1 MMQDLFLY
9 SNLILFLMIRRP
21 PRSTRT
27 DTLFP
32 YMTLF
37 RSASSFERFRR
48 LRSDEV
54 DRAAGRVLPEQRTLR
69 PLEDLDAFEI
79 ISLVEREDRERQR
92 LLIEVDTHRRSGAQ
106 IPRIKADTADCQNR
120 RVAGTRREI
129 KPRRR
134 GCNFLKEIGRAHV

>member
-1 MMQDLFLY
+1 MRISDWSSDVCSSDLVEATVGD
-9 SNLILFLMIRRP
+9 I
-21 PRSTRT
+21 
-27 DTLFP
+27 
-32 YMTLF
+32 
-37 RSASSFERFRR
+37 ASSFERFRR

-106 IPRIKADTADCQNR
+106 IPRIKA
-120 RVAGTRREI
+120 
-129 KPRRR
+129 
-134 GCNFLKEIGRAHV
+134 EIGSAACRERVGQYV

>member
-1 MMQDLFLY
+1 MRISDWSSDVCSSDLVEATVGD
-9 SNLILFLMIRRP
+9 I
-21 PRSTRT
+21 
-27 DTLFP
+27 
-32 YMTLF
+32 
-37 RSASSFERFRR
+37 ASSFERFRR

-106 IPRIKADTADCQNR
+106 IPRIKAATADCQNR

-134 GCNFLKEIGRAHV
+134 GCNFLKGGQVALRKRFP

>member
-1 MMQDLFLY
+1 MVRCECVCTFFVFNQKMAYELRISDWMSDVCSSDL
-9 SNLILFLMIRRP
+9 
-21 PRSTRT
+21 
-27 DTLFP
+27 
-32 YMTLF
+32 
-37 RSASSFERFRR
+37 
-48 LRSDEV
+48 

-106 IPRIKADTADCQNR
+106 IPRIKADTADCPNR

-134 GCNFLKEIGRAHV
+134 GCTLLKGGQFALRKRFP